1 MNVSLLSVTTVFLL
15 SLLLSLLRNNLAID
29 LFTVYTMFCYDFV
42 LYYNVNDICFC
53 MQGIDDITGDILI
66 QRDDDKLE
74 VVAFRLRQY
83 KDITKPVIDLYRL
96 VIQNLT
102 IFWNLS
108 CSKSSEVPHSE
119 RWNLNRAWAKVKDGR
134 CSRFIGHFSR
144 RENLKARS
152 DGFRLFILI
161 WLKRYNIFTI
171 YNILVTFVGCGGFLN
186 VRLFTG
192 VNCD

>member
-102 IFWNLS
+102 IF
-108 CSKSSEVPHSE
+108 
-119 RWNLNRAWAKVKDGR
+119 
-134 CSRFIGHFSR
+134 
-144 RENLKARS
+144 
-152 DGFRLFILI
+152 
-161 WLKRYNIFTI
+161 
-171 YNILVTFVGCGGFLN
+171 
-186 VRLFTG
+186 
-192 VNCD
+192 